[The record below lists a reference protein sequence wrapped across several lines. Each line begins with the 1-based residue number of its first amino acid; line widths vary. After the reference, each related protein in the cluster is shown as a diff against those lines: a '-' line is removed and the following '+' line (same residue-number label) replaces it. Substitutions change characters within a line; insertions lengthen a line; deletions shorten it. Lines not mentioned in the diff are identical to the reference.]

1 LHAAF
6 FLFLTEYIF
15 SFLIGEKFIFHNR
28 RIYSMNII
36 SMGKKGKVAV
46 ITLNR
51 PERLNAFNRD
61 MFYALAEI
69 TEQLKQ
75 NLPRAIVITGGEK
88 DFSAGFD
95 VNPDNPLV
103 GDLIEAVKN
112 HKREPVDKLIS
123 LIRKTTDDFTGLP
136 VPVIAAISGKAYGG
150 GAELAARCDIRIA
163 DPESRFCFSE
173 TKLGLMPDWGGGVAL
188 TRLAGTGISAE
199 LILTARTFDSEE
211 ALRIGFINRISKP
224 GGSLNEALS
233 MAETIAKNGPAAVR
247 ACLRVIRAG
256 TGIPLNEALDLE
268 SDEAAELITTG
279 ECFHGISAFLSKK
292 EPEFP
297 DI

>member
-1 LHAAF
+1 
-6 FLFLTEYIF
+6 
-15 SFLIGEKFIFHNR
+15 
-28 RIYSMNII
+28 MNII
-36 SMGKKGKVAV
+36 SMERKGKVAV

-51 PERLNAFNRD
+51 PERLNAFNKD
-61 MFYALAEI
+61 MFYALSEI

-75 NLPRAIVITGGEK
+75 NLPRAIVIAGGGK

-112 HKREPVDKLIS
+112 HNRQPVDELIA

-163 DPESRFCFSE
+163 DPDAQFCFSE

-188 TRLAGTGISAE
+188 TRLTGTGIAAE

-211 ALRIGFINRISKP
+211 ALRIGFINRISESGK
-224 GGSLNEALS
+224 SLEEALS
-233 MAETIAKNGPAAVR
+233 MAGTIAKNGPAAVR
-247 ACLRVIRAG
+247 ACLRVIRES
-256 TGIPLNEALDLE
+256 TGKPLYEALELE
-268 SDEAAELITTG
+268 SDEAAKLITSG
-279 ECFHGISAFLSKK
+279 ECFHGIGAFLSKK

>member
-1 LHAAF
+1 
-6 FLFLTEYIF
+6 
-15 SFLIGEKFIFHNR
+15 
-28 RIYSMNII
+28 MNII
-36 SMGKKGKVAV
+36 SMEKKEKVAV
-46 ITLNR
+46 IKLNR
-51 PERLNAFNRD
+51 PERLNAFNKD

-69 TEQLKQ
+69 TEYLKK
-75 NLPRAIVITGGEK
+75 NLPRAVIITGGEK
-88 DFSAGFD
+88 VFSAGFD

-112 HKREPVDKLIS
+112 HNREPVDKLIA

-136 VPVIAAISGKAYGG
+136 VPVIAAISGRAYGG

-163 DPESRFCFSE
+163 DPAAEFCFSE

-188 TRLAGTGISAE
+188 TRLTGTGIAAE
-199 LILTARTFDSEE
+199 LVLTARTFNAEE
-211 ALRIGFINRISKP
+211 ALNIGFINRISRP
-224 GGSLNEALS
+224 GESLEEALS
-233 MAETIAKNGPAAVR
+233 MAQTIAKNGPAAVR
-247 ACLRVIRAG
+247 ACLRVIRG
-256 TGIPLNEALDLE
+256 SRGIPLKEALDLE
-268 SDEAAELITTG
+268 SDEAAELIASG